1 MLELREELDEE
12 EDEAEN
18 GQMPNVMYISRSKR
32 QKTKRRNPR
41 KALVEERTRIRRNDK
56 KGEELAQN
64 EKEKVC

>member
-41 KALVEERTRIRRNDK
+41 KRRRWWK
-56 KGEELAQN
+56 KGRGSGEMTKKEEN
-64 EKEKVC
+64 